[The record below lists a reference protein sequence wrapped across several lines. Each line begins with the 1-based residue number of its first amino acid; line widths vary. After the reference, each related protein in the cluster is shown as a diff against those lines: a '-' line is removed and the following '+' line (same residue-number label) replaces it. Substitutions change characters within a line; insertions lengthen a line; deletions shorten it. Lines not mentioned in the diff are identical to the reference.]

1 MSKGQILVNSKSGT
15 TKEFA
20 VGVRIRTDKKEEILD
35 FIGMM
40 IDNGFDFD
48 GARGI
53 QNDKEYACASVKG
66 AKPKDL
72 SKLLLKLEE
81 LGFEY

>member
-1 MSKGQILVNSKSGT
+1 
-15 TKEFA
+15 
-20 VGVRIRTDKKEEILD
+20 
-35 FIGMM
+35 MM